1 MRTQIYQFVK
11 RLSDIV
17 AALLGIIITSPL
29 WVIAIIGIEISDPGP
44 IFYIANRVGK
54 NNEGFKMFKFRSMRV
69 DKKANEKSFKA
80 DTNRIFPFGAFM
92 RASKIDELP
101 QLLNLVKGDMSIV
114 GPRPAAVDQLS
125 VVRAG
130 QYSVVSSVKPGLTG
144 PAALYDY
151 IYGDT
156 IENEAE
162 YEEKVLPTRLN
173 LELYY
178 TNNMNFLYDIIL
190 ILQTCKCILYTLLK
204 KQPNK
209 LLAKLEVIGKET
221 KESIPVSQ
229 GGVRV

>member
-130 QYSVVSSVKPGLTG
+130 QYSVVSSIKPGLTG

-190 ILQTCKCILYTLLK
+190 ILQTCKCILCTVLK

-209 LLAKLEVIGKET
+209 LLAKLEIIGKET
-221 KESIPVSQ
+221 KESIPAPQ

>member
-1 MRTQIYQFVK
+1 MRKGYLFLK
-11 RLSDIV
+11 RTFDIV
-17 AALLGIIITSPL
+17 CALLGIIVTLPFWL
-29 WVIAIIGIEISDPGP
+29 IAVIGIELSDPGP

-54 NNEGFKMFKFRSMRV
+54 NDKCFKMFKFRSMRV

-101 QLLNLVKGDMSIV
+101 QLLNLVLGDMSVV
-114 GPRPAAVDQLS
+114 GPRPAAVDQLN

-130 QYSVVSSVKPGLTG
+130 VYSAVSSVKPGLTG

-156 IENEAE
+156 IEDEIE

-178 TNNMNFLYDIIL
+178 INNMSFKYDVVL
-190 ILQTCKCILYTLLK
+190 ILETCKCILCSVIG

-209 LLAKLEVIGKET
+209 LLTKLEYIGNKTNINLPAAQEGM
-221 KESIPVSQ
+221 KV
-229 GGVRV
+229 

>member
-209 LLAKLEVIGKET
+209 LLTKLEIIGKET
-221 KESIPVSQ
+221 KESIHVSQ

>member
-1 MRTQIYQFVK
+1 MTTQIYQFVK

-190 ILQTCKCILYTLLK
+190 IMQTCKCILYTLFK

-209 LLAKLEVIGKET
+209 LLAKLEIIGKET
-221 KESIPVSQ
+221 KESIPVPQ

>member
-209 LLAKLEVIGKET
+209 LLAKLEIIGKET
-221 KESIPVSQ
+221 KESIHVSQ